1 MQDSDSGAKKVSI
14 EGDEFDPKKLGGS
27 IKRGIVNPNLVE
39 ERAKRNFDGVELE
52 ELFFGKMVRDKI
64 HKISD
69 FIDRTPE
76 VRTPM
81 SWYHMTREQKMEESW
96 RRFNVIMKDDEM
108 SKVFTENSDFSE
120 NHFEFCWSYMF
131 PSSSL
136 LHLHQ
141 TMFTRC
147 LMTFSSEEQ
156 RKKYLKRADYLN
168 ITGCYAQ
175 TEVGHGSNVAGLE
188 TTATLDME
196 TDEFVIHTPTITA
209 TKFWPGS
216 LGVVSTHAVVFARCL
231 ANGNDYGVQPFIV

>member
-1 MQDSDSGAKKVSI
+1 MQDSNSGAKKVSI

-69 FIDRTPE
+69 FIDKTPE

-147 LMTFSSEEQ
+147 LMTFSSEE
-156 RKKYLKRADYLN
+156 
-168 ITGCYAQ
+168 
-175 TEVGHGSNVAGLE
+175 
-188 TTATLDME
+188 
-196 TDEFVIHTPTITA
+196 
-209 TKFWPGS
+209 
-216 LGVVSTHAVVFARCL
+216 
-231 ANGNDYGVQPFIV
+231 